1 MGRTFRGDDRER
13 KIDSYRRNRQE
24 RKGKRTLTKEDDG
37 AERKEDFRKKGRF
50 DAY

>member
-13 KIDSYRRNRQE
+13 KIDSYRRSRQE
-24 RKGKRTLTKEDDG
+24 RKGKRTLAKEEG
-37 AERKEDFRKKGRF
+37 GQERKDDHRRRKDY